1 MSDVIYELVHAAL
14 AADSL
19 ALCDDPALV
28 HAAVA
33 MKVPDSVC
41 NFDVEAENDA
51 CNESF
56 KITPPEITAILLLSK
71 QAIKK
76 VSEVEYEA
84 GPLRLKIED
93 SVCVKTKAAFQG
105 AVSRAIET
113 TGTYWACDGLI
124 NQYKAF
130 ANNDAVVW

>member
-1 MSDVIYELVHAAL
+1 
-14 AADSL
+14 
-19 ALCDDPALV
+19 
-28 HAAVA
+28 

-93 SVCVKTKAAFQG
+93 SVCVKTKAAFQC
-105 AVSRAIET
+105 AVSRRR
-113 TGTYWACDGLI
+113 
-124 NQYKAF
+124 F
-130 ANNDAVVW
+130 AGD